1 MLLVLAFMSSTKS
14 HSEGIGKLFA
24 RGYKCF
30 GNDIE
35 MFDLLMESD
44 FWFA

>member
-24 RGYKCF
+24 RGYKSF
-30 GNDIE
+30 GNDRK
-35 MFDLLMESD
+35 MFGLLMESAS
-44 FWFA
+44 WFA